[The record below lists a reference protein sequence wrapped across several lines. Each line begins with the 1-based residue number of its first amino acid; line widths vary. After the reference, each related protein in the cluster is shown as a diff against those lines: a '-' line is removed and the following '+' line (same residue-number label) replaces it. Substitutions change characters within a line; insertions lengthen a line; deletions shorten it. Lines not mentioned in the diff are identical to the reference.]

1 MKIFNKRILILLNNV
16 LINFNQMKLLLKMK
30 DGNAKIVTKL
40 GKP

>member
-30 DGNAKIVTKL
+30 DGNAKIVTKSD
-40 GKP
+40 KP